1 MPDLFKFTDIDL
13 SPVCKERSFEIQDE
27 DALAQLV
34 AELIMGQSN
43 HVGQVL
49 DALNDQLASECNSS
63 RKPSI

>member
-1 MPDLFKFTDIDL
+1 MSDLFKFTDIDL

-34 AELIMGQSN
+34 AELIIGQSN

-49 DALNDQLASECNSS
+49 DALNDQLAE
-63 RKPSI
+63 